1 MIDFFKLAKTDQKEF
16 EILNDKRRL
25 TVAITRAKQKLI
37 MIGSIKCLE
46 KYKPLAKLIAILK
59 EKDIIVNK
67 IEKYKKIIPVNKAI
81 KIFNISRA
89 TYQNYKTIVLNK
101 CDSSYF
107 MWCVKNYPQQLLKKE
122 IPKFFDFLTKISIF
136 QHNY

>member
-1 MIDFFKLAKTDQKEF
+1 MTKNHYKEF

-59 EKDIIVNK
+59 EKDIIVN
-67 IEKYKKIIPVNKAI
+67 
-81 KIFNISRA
+81 ISSLD
-89 TYQNYKTIVLNK
+89 QLNFK
-101 CDSSYF
+101 
-107 MWCVKNYPQQLLKKE
+107 WLK
-122 IPKFFDFLTKISIF
+122 FL
-136 QHNY
+136 